1 MAYALLAASP
11 RHSPHD
17 QLTTS
22 RKSRFKVP
30 SRPRIVPTLD
40 AEPSLQDLR
49 CAVGASEFSI
59 APADRAAHSPRFPSL
74 AAFERRPGG
83 RCPCGDLCDRGR
95 HPKPV
100 TFTALTTTSATR
112 QLTLRFRKELL
123 PCQRLPGRA
132 KTGPEHMDKKGWR
145 KLAFFDPRASSDD
158 STWRPSALAVLRL
171 VTSSLR
177 VGA

>member
-100 TFTALTTTSATR
+100 TTTALSMRSKQRRGTHSISPSACAMRRRGTV
-112 QLTLRFRKELL
+112 
-123 PCQRLPGRA
+123 
-132 KTGPEHMDKKGWR
+132 
-145 KLAFFDPRASSDD
+145 S
-158 STWRPSALAVLRL
+158 PSALAVLRL
-171 VTSSLR
+171 ITSSNL
-177 VGA
+177 VGCSTGRSPGLAPFRILST